1 MEEASVMMTGIN
13 KERIFQALEVLSV
26 QKRNQD
32 RTLHIVKDY
41 EIDNVSE
48 KIIRIIISYTDY
60 IKQNIWKE

>member
-13 KERIFQALEVLSV
+13 KQRIIQALEVLSV

-32 RTLHIVKDY
+32 RTLNLVKDY